1 MKWRN
6 CEYGGRYEA
15 ETVKIW
21 GIACIFIG
29 AAWGMRAKV
38 SERRRRRRLLSDLR
52 SALARMAD
60 EIRMARSPLPDLL
73 KRLAAACG
81 PDAAAFFRAVAESGG
96 PSQAWG
102 AASDALPLSAPDL
115 QTLRELAP
123 VLRGDEEQIR
133 EALQLAS
140 GRFERSLQEFD
151 RTEGAEL
158 RQSAALIFS
167 AAALLVI
174 LLY

>member
-1 MKWRN
+1 MKA
-6 CEYGGRYEA
+6 Y
-15 ETVKIW
+15 

-60 EIRMARSPLPDLL
+60 EIRMARAPLPDLL
-73 KRLAAACG
+73 KRLAATCG

-102 AASDALPLSAPDL
+102 AASDALPLSAPDR

-133 EALQLAS
+133 KALQLAS

-151 RTEGAEL
+151 RTAGAEL

-167 AAALLVI
+167 AAALIVI